1 MAKKSG
7 TSGTVDYGRAGR
19 NLPAAIVVGVLLLSA
34 VIGSLFVSN
43 FAFASLVTLFV
54 LLGVH
59 ELSGVLLSDKATATR
74 VVLLV
79 GALGVE
85 AAAYNLPRMIPTV
98 LAVITILILAV
109 RLAGGPLNYVADV
122 SRAVLITVYVPL
134 LAAFAVVMAN
144 QHLGGRRIMAF
155 IALTA
160 AADLGG
166 YIVGALAGKHPIAP
180 NISPK
185 KSWEGLVGSL
195 VLGAAVGAGLWI
207 KLFQD
212 DRWIRGVLVA
222 VLLVVTALIGDLI
235 ESMIKRDLGIK
246 DMGSILPGH
255 GGIMDRIDSLL
266 VNAFVAAFA
275 FTLLIK

>member
-1 MAKKSG
+1 MAKNSV
-7 TSGTVDYGRAGR
+7 SAASVDYGRAGR
-19 NLPAAIVVGVLLLSA
+19 NLPAAIVVGVLLLGA
-34 VIGSLFVSN
+34 VTWSLFISN

-59 ELSGVLLSDKATATR
+59 ELSGVLLSEKA
-74 VVLLV
+74 VVMRGVLIL

-98 LAVITILILAV
+98 LAIITIVVMVV
-109 RLAGGPLNYVADV
+109 RLAGGPAGYVSDV
-122 SRAVLITVYVPL
+122 SRGVLITAYVPL
-134 LAAFAVVMAN
+134 LAAFVVVMAN
-144 QHLGGRRIMAF
+144 QHWGGRRVIAF
-155 IALTA
+155 ILLTA

-166 YIVGALAGKHPIAP
+166 YIVGALAGRHPLAP

-185 KSWEGLVGSL
+185 KSWEGLIGSL
-195 VLGAAVGAGLWI
+195 VLAGALGAGIWI
-207 KLFQD
+207 KLFED

-222 VLLVVTALIGDLI
+222 VLLVFTALFGDLI